1 MSAQVDLRQ
10 LVIERGGSPA
20 KAGRPPRHLVS
31 RYLVPAAMLFAFALM
46 MLWVAR
52 DSLLPST
59 PVTVVPV
66 VVARAEVQQAGVP
79 AFQAAGWVE
88 PRPTSVLVP
97 ALAEG
102 VIERLLVVEG
112 QPVRAGEPVAQLID
126 TDARNA
132 LDRAQADLSL
142 RDAELASTRAELAAA
157 QLRLNQPVHLEAALA
172 EADSLLAQAETDL
185 AKLPFETRA
194 AGARARLAEEDLA
207 GKRAAGA
214 AVAERLVQR
223 ARGELESASAQWEE
237 LKQRRPHLE
246 RVAATLRQKRAA
258 LAKQLELKIDEARQ
272 LADAE
277 SKVKAGDA
285 RLRQAQLAVDAARL
299 NLERTVVRSP
309 VAGRVLKLLASPGAR
324 LAGRSAS
331 AAQDSGNVLSLYDP
345 EQLQVR
351 VDVRLEDVAQV
362 QPGQRVRVETASA
375 PGPIDGEVL
384 FATSAAN
391 VQKNTLEVKVALKSP
406 PPTIRPEML
415 VQATFFAVG
424 QSESPKQAAARQRL
438 LVPRQLVEKTEQ
450 GAAVWVADAAGTA
463 RRKIVK
469 PGGAVWADLIE
480 VVEGLYPTDKLI
492 SGGRESLSDGQRIR
506 IAGED
511 QNLGITPAGMEPGK

>member
-1 MSAQVDLRQ
+1 MSTHVDLRQ

-31 RYLVPAAMLFAFALM
+31 RYLVPAAMALAFVPVMVWA
-46 MLWVAR
+46 AR

-66 VVARAEVQQAGVP
+66 VVARAEVQEAGVA

-88 PRPTSVLVP
+88 PRPTPVLVP

-102 VIERLLVVEG
+102 VIEKLLVVEG
-112 QPVRAGEPVAQLID
+112 QLVRASEPVAQLID
-126 TDARNA
+126 ADARNA
-132 LDRAQADLSL
+132 LDRAQADLGL
-142 RDAELASTRAELAAA
+142 RDAELASARADLTAA
-157 QLRLNQPVHLEAALA
+157 QLRMNQPVHLEAALA
-172 EADSLLAQAETDL
+172 EADSLLAQAET
-185 AKLPFETRA
+185 
-194 AGARARLAEEDLA
+194 
-207 GKRAAGA
+207 
-214 AVAERLVQR
+214 
-223 ARGELESASAQWEE
+223 
-237 LKQRRPHLE
+237 
-246 RVAATLRQKRAA
+246 A
-258 LAKQLELKIDEARQ
+258 LAKQLELKIDKAKQ

-277 SKVKAGDA
+277 SKLKAADA
-285 RLRQAQLAVDAARL
+285 RLRQAELAVDAARL

-309 VAGRVLKLLASPGAR
+309 VAGRVLRLLASPGTR

-331 AAQDSGNVLSLYDP
+331 AAQDSGNVVSLYDP

-351 VDVRLEDVAQV
+351 VDVRLEDFAQV
-362 QPGQRVRVETASA
+362 RPGQRVRVETPSA

-391 VQKNTLEVKVALKSP
+391 VQKNTLEVKVALQSP

-424 QSESPKQAAARQRL
+424 QPGDPEKAAARQRL

-450 GAAVWVADAAGTA
+450 GGAVWVADVADTA

-469 PGGAVWADLIE
+469 TGSAVSAELIE
-480 VVEGLYPTDKLI
+480 IVEGLHPTDKLI
-492 SGGRESLSDGQRIR
+492 SGGRESLRDGQRIR

-511 QNLGITPAGMEPGK
+511 QNFGTTRAEMKPEK